1 MSPRGSERLGTPARG
16 CPQDCRTPL
25 TASVLCPRLGTP
37 PQPRGCSPKASAS
50 RHPRGAQSE
59 ARPGP
64 PSNRGNG
71 GDCSANS
78 GPVLGA
84 EGNDNREPAAHGAG
98 GTALPPRL
106 RLRYKARPTPP
117 HPPGGVTA
125 GIAHRRGRERRRQR
139 QAGPPPLCESP
150 EAAPLPAPPRTHLRA
165 TGSLLLP
172 RTSGFRRGS
181 GSGRYHR
188 EAGAGRGGERGGVGG
203 WYIPP
208 PPSCGGEAG
217 GGRRGL
223 RLCLRCLCREA
234 AFYNYI
240 IYFFR

>member
-1 MSPRGSERLGTPARG
+1 MSPRGSERQGGPARG
-16 CPQDCRTPL
+16 CPQDCRTPF

-50 RHPRGAQSE
+50 RHPGGAQS
-59 ARPGP
+59 AALQQGKR
-64 PSNRGNG
+64 RRLF
-71 GDCSANS
+71 ANS

-106 RLRYKARPTPP
+106 RLRLRYKARPTP
-117 HPPGGVTA
+117 PPGGVTA
-125 GIAHRRGRERRRQR
+125 GIAHRRDRERRRQR
-139 QAGPPPLCESP
+139 QAGPPPLCETP
-150 EAAPLPAPPRTHLRA
+150 EAAPLPAPPRPPRTHRRA

-188 EAGAGRGGERGGVGG
+188 EAGAGGGEGGGVGG

-208 PPSCGGEAG
+208 PPSCGSVAG

-223 RLCLRCLCREA
+223 SLCLRYLCREA